1 MKSKNVLFFK
11 TRNRFS
17 SKYRD
22 RIKRKNQ
29 KCALRL
35 IISPQLISKGY
46 ARTTHELILIQ
57 APVYP
62 EYLFSYVYHDCIM
75 INVPSCSEANAMKM
89 SW

>member
-35 IISPQLISKGY
+35 IIFELQKLRSLELDDQDDLKVSPMLDFLTGFFK
-46 ARTTHELILIQ
+46 TVD
-57 APVYP
+57 P
-62 EYLFSYVYHDCIM
+62 
-75 INVPSCSEANAMKM
+75 
-89 SW
+89 